1 MALLDT
7 FFVYE
12 GIRKAFFLGL
22 RVKPILK
29 ALDLQ
34 PGERLLDAGCGYG
47 YFARYCEDAD
57 YTGIDFDPGRIELAR
72 RRRAAYPHQKFQ
84 VGDATCLGFPDKSFD
99 KVICYGL
106 LHHLSDEAASLCL
119 RELNRVSRGKIVFS
133 DVMYDR
139 WHLINNL
146 LSSLD
151 SGKFVRRPTD
161 YEALVRRHLNLAESR
176 FFYARNGLAKYFLMT
191 ALPKT

>member
-1 MALLDT
+1 MTLLNT

-12 GIRKAFFLGL
+12 GIRKAFFFGL

-29 ALDLQ
+29 ALDLKE
-34 PGERLLDAGCGYG
+34 GERLLDAGCGYG
-47 YFARYCEDAD
+47 FFAQYCKGTD
-57 YTGIDFDPGRIELAR
+57 YTGIDFDTGRIELAR
-72 RRRAAYPHQKFQ
+72 KRRAEYPLEKFQ
-84 VGDATCLGFPDKSFD
+84 IGDATKLSFPDKSFD

-106 LHHLSDEAASLCL
+106 LHHLSDADAENCL
-119 RELNRVSRGKIVFS
+119 KELSRVSTGRIVFS

-139 WHLINNL
+139 YHFMSNL

-151 SGKFVRRPTD
+151 SGRYVRRPEQ
-161 YEALVRRHLNLAESR
+161 YQELVKRYLNLVDSR

-191 ALPKT
+191 ALPKQ

>member
-12 GIRKAFFLGL
+12 GIRKAFFFGL

-29 ALDLQ
+29 ALDLKK
-34 PGERLLDAGCGYG
+34 GERLLDAGCGYG
-47 YFARYCEDAD
+47 FFAQYCGGTD
-57 YTGIDFDPGRIELAR
+57 YTGIDFDAGRIELAKK
-72 RRRAAYPHQKFQ
+72 RRADYPQEKFQ
-84 VGDATCLGFPDKSFD
+84 VGDATKLSFPDKSFD

-106 LHHLSDEAASLCL
+106 LHHLSDEAAESCLKELC
-119 RELNRVSRGKIVFS
+119 RVSAGRIVFS

-139 WHLINNL
+139 YHLINNL

-151 SGKFVRRPTD
+151 SGKHVRRPEQ
-161 YEALVRRHLNLAESR
+161 YQELVRRHLNLVDSR

-191 ALPKT
+191 ALPKQ